1 MKTINYIFIYI
12 LLLSIYSCSEK
23 ELDLYPKT
31 AITEGNFY
39 QTEDQFMLA
48 VNDVYRQMERAYSA
62 GGIADIYGELRSDNT
77 YIEFIGGSSNSAE
90 RISGFNIPTNDLDTE
105 NAWQNSYNSIFICND
120 ILNRLDNTGVEFSS
134 QNLKERLRAEV
145 TFVRALIYFN
155 MVRVW
160 GDIPLPLT
168 PLSPEEGYQYLR
180 EDSDVVYEQI
190 ISDLVYAKDN
200 LPESYSGNN
209 IGRVTKYGATAVLAK
224 VYLTRGNESGAETEL
239 KEIMDSGLYS
249 LDADDNGVVNADDYR
264 YIFHPDTKNSKSS
277 ILEIQYLEG
286 QNAVNSDHQQA
297 YTPYQWSFHLPGIN
311 ETFRGGGRNTPTQD
325 LVNEFEPQDTIRKI
339 VSVYPGYVNLETGDF
354 VDYPFT
360 MKFYD
365 PNWRYAGQNF
375 EIIRYADILL
385 MYAEVTGDPAYLNM
399 VRARMGLPAYGEP
412 GYPADYNTL
421 DKAIEHE
428 RRVELCFEF
437 HRFFDLVRTG
447 RAIEV
452 MQEKGY
458 DINQNKL
465 HFPIPQRAIDVNP
478 ELTQNAGF

>member
-1 MKTINYIFIYI
+1 MKTINKITIYI
-12 LLLSIYSCSEK
+12 LLLSIYACSEEK
-23 ELDLYPKT
+23 LDLYPKT

-48 VNDVYRQMERAYSA
+48 VNDVYRQMERTYRA

-105 NAWQNSYNSIFICND
+105 NAWQDSYNAIFICND
-120 ILNRLDNTGVEFSS
+120 ILNRIDNTSVEFSS

-160 GDIPLPLT
+160 GDIPLPMT

-180 EDSDVVYEQI
+180 EESDVVYEQI
-190 ISDLVYAKDN
+190 ISDLTYAKN
-200 LPESYSGNN
+200 KLPESYSGN

-224 VYLTRGNESGAETEL
+224 VYLTRGNEQNAEIEL
-239 KEIMDSGLYS
+239 KEIIDSNLYS
-249 LDADDNGVVNADDYR
+249 LDADDNGIVNADDYR

-277 ILEIQYLEG
+277 LLEVQYLEG
-286 QNAVNSDHQQA
+286 QNAVNSNHQQQ

-325 LVNEFEPQDTIRKI
+325 LVNEFEPEDTVRRSI
-339 VSVYPGYVNLETGDF
+339 SVYPGYVNLETGDF
-354 VDYPFT
+354 VEYPFT

-375 EIIRYADILL
+375 EIIRYADVLL
-385 MYAEVTGDPAYLNM
+385 MYAEVTNDPTYLNM
-399 VRARMGLPAYGEP
+399 VRARVGLPVYGES
-412 GYPADYNTL
+412 GYPAEYNTL
-421 DKAIEHE
+421 NKAIEHE
-428 RRVELCFEF
+428 RRVELSFEF

-447 RAIEV
+447 RAVEV
-452 MQEKGY
+452 MQAKGY

-465 HFPIPQRAIDVNP
+465 HFPVPQRAIDVNP
-478 ELTQNAGF
+478 DLSQNAGY

>member
-1 MKTINYIFIYI
+1 
-12 LLLSIYSCSEK
+12 SE
-23 ELDLYPKT
+23 ENLDLYPKT

-39 QTEDQFMLA
+39 QTEDQFVLA
-48 VNDVYRQMERAYSA
+48 VNDVYRQMIRTYEA

-90 RISGFNIPTNDLDTE
+90 RISDFNIPTNDADTE
-105 NAWQNSYNSIFICND
+105 NAWQDSYNAIFICND
-120 ILNRLDNTGVEFSS
+120 VLSRLENTSVEFSS
-134 QNLKERLRAEV
+134 QDLKERLTAEA

-160 GDIPLPLT
+160 GDIPLPLI
-168 PLSPEEGYQYLR
+168 PLSPEEGYEYLR
-180 EDSDVVYEQI
+180 EDAEVVYEQI
-190 ISDLVYAKDN
+190 INDLLYAKST
-200 LPESYSGNN
+200 LPESYTGNN

-224 VYLTRGNESGAETEL
+224 VYLTRGNTSAATTEL
-239 KEIMDSGLYS
+239 KEIIDSGLYS
-249 LDADDNGVVNADDYR
+249 LDADGNGTVNADDYR
-264 YIFHPDTKNSKSS
+264 HLFHPDTKNSQASL
-277 ILEIQYLEG
+277 LEVQYLEG

-325 LVNEFEPQDTIRKI
+325 LVDEFEALDTVRQII
-339 VSVYPGYVNLETGDF
+339 SVYPGYVNLESGEF

-365 PNWRYAGQNF
+365 SNWRYAGQNF

-385 MYAEVTGDPAYLNM
+385 MYAEVTQDPTYLNM
-399 VRARMGLPAYGEP
+399 VRARVGLPGFGEP
-412 GYPADYNTL
+412 GYPDQYNTL
-421 DKAIEHE
+421 ERAIEHE
-428 RRVELCFEF
+428 RRMELCFEF

-452 MQEKGY
+452 MQAKGY
-458 DINQNKL
+458 NIDQNKL

-478 ELTQNAGF
+478 VITQNEGF